1 MFEAYGDV
9 LTVDDVAQALR
20 IGRNSAYR
28 LVRTGKIKSR
38 RVGKKYRVPKAYL
51 IEYVMNITIC
61 NEHNNGLIY
70 LSGKEYK

>member
-28 LVRTGKIKSR
+28 LV
-38 RVGKKYRVPKAYL
+38 
-51 IEYVMNITIC
+51 
-61 NEHNNGLIY
+61 
-70 LSGKEYK
+70 